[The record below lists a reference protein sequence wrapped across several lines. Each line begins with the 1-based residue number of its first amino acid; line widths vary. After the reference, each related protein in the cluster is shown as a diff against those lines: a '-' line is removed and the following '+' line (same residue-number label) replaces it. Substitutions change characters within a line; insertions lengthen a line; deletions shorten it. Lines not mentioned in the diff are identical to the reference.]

1 MTIFDAAILGIVEG
15 IAEFLP
21 ISSTGHLILL
31 STWLS
36 LAQTDFQKSFDIII
50 QLGAIAAVLALYWR
64 SFLNLE
70 ILKRLAAAFIPT
82 GIIGLALYKIVKTY
96 LLGNDAVVLWALL
109 LGGIALIAFEFLHTE
124 KEGAVSDIA
133 AISYKQSA
141 MIGLF
146 QALSIVPGVSRSAAS
161 IVGGLMVGLRRA
173 TIVEFSF
180 LLAVPTMLAATGL
193 DLAKNASSFSRGDLA
208 VLAVGFAAAFIV
220 ALFAIKFLLR
230 FVRTHT
236 FVPFGVYRILAALV
250 FWFVIF

>member
-1 MTIFDAAILGIVEG
+1 
-15 IAEFLP
+15 
-21 ISSTGHLILL
+21 
-31 STWLS
+31 
-36 LAQTDFQKSFDIII
+36 
-50 QLGAIAAVLALYWR
+50 
-64 SFLNLE
+64 
-70 ILKRLAAAFIPT
+70 
-82 GIIGLALYKIVKTY
+82 
-96 LLGNDAVVLWALL
+96 
-109 LGGIALIAFEFLHTE
+109 
-124 KEGAVSDIA
+124 
-133 AISYKQSA
+133 

-193 DLAKNASSFSRGDLA
+193 DLAKNASSFSRGDFA
-208 VLAVGFAAAFIV
+208 VLAVGFATAFIV